1 MLESHNHVLLA
12 QEPAFGRFF
21 VELAAFVLE
30 REAAVA
36 PPPVCGG
43 GSGPWR
49 PRLAA
54 ILPAD
59 AARYSRL
66 MAQDERATL
75 AALDAARAVF
85 RQQIELNHGRV
96 VDMAG
101 DSVLA
106 VFDTANGA
114 VSAALGAQ
122 KSLERSALP
131 FRIGVHLGD
140 VIEKADGT
148 IYGDGVNIA
157 ARLQAL
163 AAAGGITVSDAVR
176 GSVQSRAGASFDDQ
190 GEQQV
195 KNMPEPIR
203 AYRVRL
209 N

>member
-1 MLESHNHVLLA
+1 MTDAEELREALDALRAAHFDAGGSACDYAGLGASPEKQLLA
-12 QEPAFGRFF
+12 E
-21 VELAAFVLE
+21 
-30 REAAVA
+30 
-36 PPPVCGG
+36 
-43 GSGPWR
+43 
-49 PRLAA
+49 
-54 ILPAD
+54 
-59 AARYSRL
+59 
-66 MAQDERATL
+66 ML

-85 RQQIELNHGRV
+85 KQQIELNQGRV

-106 VFDTANGA
+106 VFDTASGA
-114 VSAALGAQ
+114 VTAALGAQ
-122 KSLERSALP
+122 RLLEDGPLR

-176 GSVQSRAGASFDDQ
+176 GSVKSRVGASFDDQ

>member
-1 MLESHNHVLLA
+1 L
-12 QEPAFGRFF
+12 R
-21 VELAAFVLE
+21 
-30 REAAVA
+30 
-36 PPPVCGG
+36 
-43 GSGPWR
+43 
-49 PRLAA
+49 
-54 ILPAD
+54 
-59 AARYSRL
+59 
-66 MAQDERATL
+66 
-75 AALDAARAVF
+75 
-85 RQQIELNHGRV
+85 
-96 VDMAG
+96 
-101 DSVLA
+101 
-106 VFDTANGA
+106 
-114 VSAALGAQ
+114 
-122 KSLERSALP
+122 

-176 GSVQSRAGASFDDQ
+176 GSVKSRVGASFDDQ